1 MAGRQGPKREN
12 LQEAALWLPGDPRVT
27 VSRGPAGPGG
37 AAVGLGAR
45 LPGPLARLHSGSG
58 EGGPRVMTSMSDSH
72 VNWRREEMQGG
83 RGGRALAGGHSCLHP
98 AGVGQ
103 QGSWPLLSLRTA
115 DWACPDAPGLS
126 RCPRPA
132 LPRGASRSVGHSSPR
147 SRGPSVRPG
156 GRPTALKVS
165 ASWTP
170 LGMPPTGELSQDG
183 ALGRRPQGAH
193 LRRGLSAPG
202 GRAAPAGNRAP
213 HRPHPRLDGW
223 MHSTPQL
230 RASARYLSQ
239 GQM

>member
-12 LQEAALWLPGDPRVT
+12 LQEAALWLTGDPRVT

-115 DWACPDAPGLS
+115 DWARPDAPGLS

-132 LPRGASRSVGHSSPR
+132 LPPGSQPVGRAQLSKVPGAQRAARRQAHCPEGVSQLDPTRDAAHWGAE
-147 SRGPSVRPG
+147 PG
-156 GRPTALKVS
+156 
-165 ASWTP
+165 W
-170 LGMPPTGELSQDG
+170 G
-183 ALGRRPQGAH
+183 AGQKAPRRPSEKRAFRA
-193 LRRGLSAPG
+193 RRQSGSS
-202 GRAAPAGNRAP
+202 R
-213 HRPHPRLDGW
+213 
-223 MHSTPQL
+223 
-230 RASARYLSQ
+230 
-239 GQM
+239 